1 MITEWIRLK
10 SFLQYGWP
18 KIKLRIPSFLESTSH
33 TIINLLARIVERDL
47 DCKLYFQILWIL
59 KNDCFQH
66 LPGLGL
72 FLLQIESLS
81 LFRIRVP
88 AEIKKFR

>member
-1 MITEWIRLK
+1 MDPTQKFFTVWVAKNYIKNTKFLK
-10 SFLQYGWP
+10 
-18 KIKLRIPSFLESTSH
+18 STSH

-72 FLLQIESLS
+72 FLLQIESLF